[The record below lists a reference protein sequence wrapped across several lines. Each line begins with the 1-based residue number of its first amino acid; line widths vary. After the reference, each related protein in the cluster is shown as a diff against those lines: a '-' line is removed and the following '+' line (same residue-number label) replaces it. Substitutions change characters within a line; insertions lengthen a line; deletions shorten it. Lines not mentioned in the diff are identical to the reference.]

1 MIKDAGMK
9 VCKNGYSL
17 GSKIIFKRKPSS
29 AGEFSLKTTSKWLTH
44 KNGRL
49 KTQFYRVQI

>member
-17 GSKIIFKRKPSS
+17 GSKIIFKSKPSS
-29 AGEFSLKTTSKWLTH
+29 AGEFKNHFKMAYASKW
-44 KNGRL
+44 KA
-49 KTQFYRVQI
+49 